1 MKLVGALEIIVG
13 GHVAAS
19 LGFTAILAL
28 NLLVGATLF
37 LFSVILVAFL
47 MLGLV
52 SG

>member
-1 MKLVGALEIIVG
+1 M
-13 GHVAAS
+13 AAS
-19 LGFTAILAL
+19 LGFAAILAL

-37 LFSVILVAFL
+37 LFSVVSVGFL